1 MKYIIAAATIAS
13 GFTFAAP
20 AMAAEGSSCHFHGN
34 KPTTD
39 TVVVGCANQ
48 RKDALVGSGKLDK
61 GWQTIKSEKADSSME
76 KKGKEWRVTWQSC

>member
-48 RKDALVGSGKLDK
+48 RNNDKTDHQFGGNAKL
-61 GWQTIKSEKADSSME
+61 GQMH
-76 KKGKEWRVTWQSC
+76 GQ